1 MDKAAGMSIRKM
13 WNYCIFQS
21 SRYRGM
27 KYIIVLGALSAASV
41 SYINSFLYAG
51 ILDLLLAKQY
61 SAAKEQIL
69 ILVVTV
75 VLVSLTARA
84 CELMFRHYTE
94 PSALETKKKTAQK
107 TFLME
112 YEELEKEAVIRA
124 FQRVRRGINGHG
136 GITQQLMDMYHFF
149 TGMIQAVFAAFF
161 LGVLLVQSDFS
172 KENKLLFAVG
182 TAFLLLAFAAFFQLG
197 NLAADRIGKLDLEQY
212 SYEKGSGT
220 PIRATE
226 GTVLSRIPPRMKVR
240 KNAPIELPHIM
251 VLIDDPKKEIIEP
264 FLQKESKKQMQMIY
278 STTLMEQGGRV
289 SGYLLSKEQADK
301 VQKQLAGLADPARF
315 AQFYHAEG
323 KPVLTYAMG
332 DGNHSL
338 ATAKACWEELKPTLS
353 EAERQTHPARYAL
366 VELVNLHDDSLEF
379 EPIHRVLF
387 GVDPKQLLADLLAA
401 YPGAHYGAGEGHQI
415 TYVLPGERGGILTVP
430 HPTAQL
436 EVGTLQTFLDQYLE
450 AHGGK
455 IDYIHGEDVV
465 EQLVQQPDSI
475 GFLLPGMGKDQLFP
489 TVIFDG
495 ALPRKTFSMG
505 EARDKRFYLEA
516 RKIK

>member
-1 MDKAAGMSIRKM
+1 
-13 WNYCIFQS
+13 
-21 SRYRGM
+21 M

-182 TAFLLLAFAAFFQLG
+182 TAFLLLAFAAFFSAGESGGRPDWQ
-197 NLAADRIGKLDLEQY
+197 A
-212 SYEKGSGT
+212 GSGKKT
-220 PIRATE
+220 EPMKPEIQKATICL
-226 GTVLSRIPPRMKVR
+226 VFPVRIVT
-240 KNAPIELPHIM
+240 
-251 VLIDDPKKEIIEP
+251 
-264 FLQKESKKQMQMIY
+264 SKI
-278 STTLMEQGGRV
+278 
-289 SGYLLSKEQADK
+289 SGCI
-301 VQKQLAGLADPARF
+301 P
-315 AQFYHAEG
+315 
-323 KPVLTYAMG
+323 
-332 DGNHSL
+332 
-338 ATAKACWEELKPTLS
+338 
-353 EAERQTHPARYAL
+353 
-366 VELVNLHDDSLEF
+366 
-379 EPIHRVLF
+379 
-387 GVDPKQLLADLLAA
+387 
-401 YPGAHYGAGEGHQI
+401 
-415 TYVLPGERGGILTVP
+415 
-430 HPTAQL
+430 
-436 EVGTLQTFLDQYLE
+436 
-450 AHGGK
+450 
-455 IDYIHGEDVV
+455 
-465 EQLVQQPDSI
+465 
-475 GFLLPGMGKDQLFP
+475 
-489 TVIFDG
+489 
-495 ALPRKTFSMG
+495 
-505 EARDKRFYLEA
+505 
-516 RKIK
+516 

>member
-197 NLAADRIGKLDLEQY
+197 NLAADRIGKLDLE
-212 SYEKGSGT
+212 KN
-220 PIRATE
+220 RANEAGNSE
-226 GTVLSRIPPRMKVR
+226 G
-240 KNAPIELPHIM
+240 N
-251 VLIDDPKKEIIEP
+251 
-264 FLQKESKKQMQMIY
+264 Y
-278 STTLMEQGGRV
+278 
-289 SGYLLSKEQADK
+289 
-301 VQKQLAGLADPARF
+301 
-315 AQFYHAEG
+315 
-323 KPVLTYAMG
+323 
-332 DGNHSL
+332 
-338 ATAKACWEELKPTLS
+338 
-353 EAERQTHPARYAL
+353 
-366 VELVNLHDDSLEF
+366 
-379 EPIHRVLF
+379 LF
-387 GVDPKQLLADLLAA
+387 GVSCSDRYIKNIWMYSMKGYLVGKYQKMTARIFAKYINAERMIGVYNGMVMFALEILTGFIYVYISCKALAGSISVGQVVMYAGAIVTMINAIRNMMELKIRINYSNEYLKTYEEFLTRPNMHYDGTLPIEKRDDGDYELEFSHVSFR
-401 YPGAHYGAGEGHQI
+401 YPGTEKD
-415 TYVLPGERGGILTVP
+415 VL
-430 HPTAQL
+430 
-436 EVGTLQTFLDQYLE
+436 
-450 AHGGK
+450 
-455 IDYIHGEDVV
+455 
-465 EQLVQQPDSI
+465 
-475 GFLLPGMGKDQLFP
+475 
-489 TVIFDG
+489 
-495 ALPRKTFSMG
+495 
-505 EARDKRFYLEA
+505 
-516 RKIK
+516 